1 MLKSIFNKIKVIFSP
16 MLSSLSFLNRF
27 FLISILILYISISH
41 IVLPAT
47 KKTDFLFFFTWTL
60 FHFMPMENIHDITWD
75 KGQSFLFRDHKQ
87 KAKDKDIN
95 LNTLFYFV
103 ISNKHA
109 KAKKNFL
116 SKLIKLCECE
126 NIYLYQLKGTL
137 SEHIIYKKQLKI
149 LRKKKL

>member
-16 MLSSLSFLNRF
+16 VPSPLSFLNRF

-41 IVLPAT
+41 VVLPAT
-47 KKTDFLFFFTWTL
+47 QKTDFLFFFTWNL
-60 FHFMPMENIHDITWD
+60 FSFLPAESIHDITWD

-95 LNTLFYFV
+95 LNTLFHFV
-103 ISNKHA
+103 SNKKH
-109 KAKKNFL
+109 KKIKYFQ
-116 SKLIKLCECE
+116 SKLTKLCECE